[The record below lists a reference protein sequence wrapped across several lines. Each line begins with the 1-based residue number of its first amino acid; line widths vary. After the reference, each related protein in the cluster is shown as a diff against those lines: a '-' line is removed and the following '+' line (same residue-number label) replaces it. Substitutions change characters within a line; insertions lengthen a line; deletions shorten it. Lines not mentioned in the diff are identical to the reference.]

1 MILVILIKKNVLCK
15 KLCIKCLLFVLI
27 NELLFIFLCVFG
39 IGFNVRCEVV
49 LFKCLCLKWILLWK
63 FFKVICVG

>member
-49 LFKCLCLKWILLWK
+49 LFKCLCLK
-63 FFKVICVG
+63 